1 MTKEITLDFIA
12 SQLERVLAEQ
22 ASLRDDARFM
32 TAMVL
37 HELRQQKRAARR

>member
-12 SQLERVLAEQ
+12 RQLERVLTEQ
-22 ASLRDDARFM
+22 ASLRDDTRVM

-37 HELRQQKRAARR
+37 HEMRQQKIAARR